1 MTGDALQGNP
11 SGRLHDSSSETPR
24 STLMLHPKPISR
36 VICCVYS
43 SGWEYDVN
51 IKLALLATAT
61 MTLTGAPTFAQTAP
75 ESTATAPAAS
85 TAAPSTAT
93 VTAGAQVFDQTGGTV
108 GKIDTVEG
116 QFAVLATDKSK
127 VRLPLTSFAKGDKG
141 LIIGMT
147 KDQIDAAASGAA
159 ASAQQ
164 DPAKLVTVGAT
175 VKDTAGGTVGTVKKV
190 DSQYVLVATGKN
202 EVRLP
207 ITAFGAGTDGPVIAM
222 TATQLDQAAAAAGG
236 GKPAPQSN

>member
-1 MTGDALQGNP
+1 VT
-11 SGRLHDSSSETPR
+11 
-24 STLMLHPKPISR
+24 
-36 VICCVYS
+36 
-43 SGWEYDVN
+43 
-51 IKLALLATAT
+51 IKLALLTTAALA
-61 MTLTGAPTFAQTAP
+61 LTSAPALAQSAP
-75 ESTATAPAAS
+75 ESTATTPAAS
-85 TAAPSTAT
+85 SAAPATAT

-108 GKIDTVEG
+108 GRIDTVEG

-141 LIIGMT
+141 LVIGMT

-164 DPAKLVTVGAT
+164 DPTKLVTVGAT
-175 VKDTAGGTVGTVKKV
+175 VKDTAGGTVGTVKQV
-190 DSQYVLVATGKN
+190 DSQYALIATGKN

-222 TATQLDQAAAAAGG
+222 TAAQLDQAAAAAGG
-236 GKPAPQSN
+236 GKQPAPQSN